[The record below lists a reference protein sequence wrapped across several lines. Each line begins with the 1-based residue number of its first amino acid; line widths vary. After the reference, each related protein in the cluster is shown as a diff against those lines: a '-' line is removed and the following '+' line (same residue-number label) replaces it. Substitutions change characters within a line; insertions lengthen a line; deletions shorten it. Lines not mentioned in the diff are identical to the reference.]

1 MYTNKKLLV
10 AAALC
15 CSIIFMQ
22 SFVPKA
28 RHDDDKPVN
37 LKILPKDIS
46 EEELHKLMR
55 NFSMALGVRC
65 GFCHMS
71 ETVPGKDR
79 PKFDFASDAKP
90 EKNIARNMMLMVQ
103 GINENYLSK
112 MKGGDHALEQINC
125 VSCHMG
131 KISPMVSVDSLPR
144 KTDSL
149 KRK

>member
-10 AAALC
+10 AAALS

-55 NFSMALGVRC
+55 NYSMALGVRC
-65 GFCHMS
+65 GFCHVS
-71 ETVPGKDR
+71 EPVPGRDR

-112 MKGGDHALEQINC
+112 MKGGDHALEQISC
-125 VSCHMG
+125 VTCHMG